1 MLNEGKF
8 STIDDLWCNTI
19 DALLHAPEVPT
30 RIGPSKELLG
40 YRAVLANVEQNF
52 LLNPRR
58 KLSPVYACAE
68 VLWYLTCTKSIE
80 MISAYAPQYVK
91 FAEDGKAHGAYGFRI
106 NRTLSESVHQG
117 QLELLIECLKKDNY
131 SRQAVLVIWD
141 KSDLWHAVQKNR
153 KDIPCTLTL
162 QFLIREHKLNLIAT
176 IRSNDAWLGLPY
188 DIFAFTCIQR
198 FVASALGIQCGVYVH
213 QAGSEHLYE
222 KNWRAAREA
231 IGCVYTSDF
240 RRLEHTWALGY
251 TSQPL
256 HAAHL
261 AVTAE
266 RMYREGD
273 SGASSVLANLHL
285 AQDTDITM
293 LNDLVA
299 CAATKWD
306 TNLTIH
312 SPLLK
317 EALKC
322 LS

>member
-1 MLNEGKF
+1 MRTCEMYTTVDELWGAIINSLLNDG
-8 STIDDLWCNTI
+8 D
-19 DALLHAPEVPT
+19 EVMT
-30 RIGPSKELLG
+30 RLGPSKEVLG
-40 YRAVLANVEQNF
+40 YHAVLVCTDQNL

-80 MISAYAPQYVK
+80 MINAYAPQYVK
-91 FAEDGKAHGAYGFRI
+91 FAEDGEAHGAYGHRI
-106 NRTLSESVHQG
+106 FHGIN
-117 QLELLIECLKKDNY
+117 QLDYVIRLLKADPD
-131 SRQAVLVIWD
+131 SRQAVLAIWN
-141 KSDLWHAVQKNR
+141 KLDLVGSYQKAH
-153 KDIPCTLTL
+153 KDVPCTLTL
-162 QFLIREHKLNLIAT
+162 QFLVRERKLNLIAT
-176 IRSNDAWLGLPY
+176 MRSNDAWLGLPY

-198 FVASALGIQCGVYVH
+198 LVADALGIDCGVYVH

-231 IGCVYTSDF
+231 ISCIYKSDF
-240 RRLEHTWALGY
+240 RRLEHAWALGY
-251 TSQPL
+251 IGQPL

-266 RMYREGD
+266 RMYRTGN
-273 SGASSVLANLHL
+273 GYLADQTL
-285 AQDTDITM
+285 ARLRLVQGTDVTM
-293 LNDLVA
+293 LHDLVA
-299 CAATKWD
+299 CTATKWD

-312 SPLLK
+312 SFLLQ